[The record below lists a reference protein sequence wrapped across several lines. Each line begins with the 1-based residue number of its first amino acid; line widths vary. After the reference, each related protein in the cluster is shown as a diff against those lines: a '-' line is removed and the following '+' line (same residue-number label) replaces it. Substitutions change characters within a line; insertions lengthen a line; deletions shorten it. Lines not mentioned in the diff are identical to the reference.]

1 MKPILYPPEE
11 RDFNNNGLGVLSDAI
26 SCVVTWEA
34 NGVYDLTMEYPMDGI
49 HFEKI
54 TDRCIIMAIP
64 TPYREAQP
72 FRIAKI
78 TTVIDGTATIYA
90 QHVAYDLAGIPLNPF
105 SADNAPAAMAGLES
119 NAEAA
124 PGFTFWT
131 DKDTTARFSVALPT
145 SIWSVLGGSEGS
157 ILDVYGGQYEFDR
170 WTIKLHDHLGQ
181 DNGVTIRYG
190 KNMTDLEQ
198 ERNLAYMYTGVYPYW
213 ADGEGQLVTCDPKI
227 VPIEGQFSHTNVL
240 TLDLSSEWEEAPT
253 PEQLRTRAERY
264 IKDNSL
270 GQPRVSITVSHEMLE
285 QTDEYAGLSLLERCS
300 VFDTVTVQFE
310 KLGVDVKATISA
322 AETDV
327 LLEKYNSLKVGS
339 VQASIA
345 DTING
350 QQSEIQKRPVPSEV
364 KAIANAIATILLGA
378 SGGCIR
384 FLDTD
389 GDEMPDTLYMADKP
403 NPAEAKKVWR
413 FNYEG
418 WGASSNGYNGPF
430 EMSAALGVGMYADFI
445 AAGTLDASLINVVN
459 LVAQGVELTG
469 NFKTTYGD
477 LTAEM
482 WAGVI
487 KLMRGDVELV
497 GLSSGSGTTQGIV
510 NVWDN
515 GEVKTQIFG
524 GNVVTEYLT
533 VKNNMNTKTASV
545 TGQLTVGEAI
555 TAGKNVTTKQAVC
568 FNACRPRDGTNTLM
582 TDWKRAD
589 TLTSSDWVL
598 VGNGTAPYVE
608 EAADD

>member
-49 HFEKI
+49 HFDKI

-170 WTIKLHDHLGQ
+170 WAIKLHDHLGQ

-264 IKDNSL
+264 IKDNNL

-350 QQSEIQKRPVPSEV
+350 QQSEIQKRPVSSEV
-364 KAIANAIATILLGA
+364 KAIANAIAALIMGA

-384 FLDTD
+384 MLDTD
-389 GDEMPDTLYMADKP
+389 GDDMPDTLYMADKP
-403 NPAEAKKVWR
+403 EPADAKEVWR
-413 FNYEG
+413 FNYKG
-418 WGASSNGYNGPF
+418 WAASSNGYNGPF
-430 EMSAALGVGMYADFI
+430 EMSAALGVGMYADFL
-445 AAGTLDASLINVVN
+445 AAGTLDASLVKVINLIADHV
-459 LVAQGVELTG
+459 QS
-469 NFKTTYGD
+469 KSGD
-477 LTAEM
+477 YLMEM
-482 WAGVI
+482 WAAVLTLFDGDNMRTRVYTTGVD
-487 KLMRGDVELV
+487 KSQGVVQVFSGNVTESGMQ
-497 GLSSGSGTTQGIV
+497 SGSRVSQFQPKLIECGNDGAGNYDGVMKT
-510 NVWDN
+510 
-515 GEVKTQIFG
+515 GEIQ
-524 GNVVTEYLT
+524 
-533 VKNNMNTKTASV
+533 TKTFNISANGTV
-545 TGQLTVGEAI
+545 T
-555 TAGKNVTTKQAVC
+555 
-568 FNACRPRDGTNTLM
+568 
-582 TDWKRAD
+582 
-589 TLTSSDWVL
+589 
-598 VGNGTAPYVE
+598 VGNGSYSGWEFKAITTNDGKPAMIMCHPY
-608 EAADD
+608 